1 MNHSTSILVAL
12 LATVLLCLP
21 SANAQGAEAPLRD
34 NDRVAIVGNT
44 FADQLRI
51 HGYLETRLVQ
61 ELPGLKLRN
70 LGWAGDTLTARA
82 RPTNF
87 PKEEVTLTAHKTD
100 VIIAC
105 FGMGESFAG
114 LEGIDT
120 FKADL
125 KDFIA
130 GHAGKKY
137 NGTAAV
143 RLILVS
149 PIACENLGTRTPNHE
164 QRIRELAAYTK
175 AMSEVA
181 SETSVP
187 FIDLFFSTKT
197 MMAYTAPNAPK
208 FTTNGIVLNQVGY
221 WALSDFFS
229 AQLTGRVRK
238 PWRIELDAKAMEG
251 SAQGATLGKLSREQ
265 NRLRLSVTESVA
277 PGLPAPKAA
286 KSAKPDLLIVEN
298 LAPGSH
304 TLRIDGT
311 DIATATH
318 DQWARGVT
326 LDASPA
332 HREAESLRAA
342 INDKNLQFTYGWKAL
357 NQVHI
362 VGERRKSASGK
373 ALPAEVKEFDALAK
387 QRQSDVQELGK
398 VKTRE
403 WTLEP
408 K

>member
-1 MNHSTSILVAL
+1 MKHLSVVFAAL
-12 LATVLLCLP
+12 LASVLLCAP
-21 SANAQGAEAPLRD
+21 FVHAQVAEPHLRAG
-34 NDRVAIVGNT
+34 DRVAIVGNT
-44 FADQLRI
+44 FADQLRV

-114 LEGIDT
+114 LEGLDT

-125 KDFIA
+125 KDFIVE
-130 GHAGKKY
+130 HAGKKY

-143 RLILVS
+143 RLVLVS

-164 QRIRELAAYTK
+164 QRNRELAAYTK

-187 FIDLFFSTKT
+187 FIDLFFPTKT
-197 MMAYTAPNAPK
+197 MMADTTPNAPK
-208 FTTNGIVLNQVGY
+208 LTTNGIVLNQVGY
-221 WALSDFFS
+221 WALSDFFA

-265 NRLRLSVTESVA
+265 NRLRLSVTESAA
-277 PGLPAPKAA
+277 PSLPPPKTGTP
-286 KSAKPDLLIVEN
+286 AKPDVLVVKN

-326 LDASPA
+326 LDSSPA

-342 INDKNLQFTYGWKAL
+342 INDKNLQFTYSWKAL

-373 ALPAEVKEFDALAK
+373 ALPAEVKEFNALAK
-387 QRQSDVQELGK
+387 QRQSDVQEMGK
-398 VKTRE
+398 AKTRE